1 MNSINEEV
9 VLILKK
15 YSIVL
20 DQPSLRGK
28 NGVKRNPA
36 PSSHI
41 GWAIGAIG
49 LVGGEKNPQRS
60 EHLGDL
66 GRPTLCHPRHR
77 VIRKAAIMLIM
88 GSCH

>member
-1 MNSINEEV
+1 MLLV
-9 VLILKK
+9 P
-15 YSIVL
+15 
-20 DQPSLRGK
+20 PSLSAQTKGAMQRQFE
-28 NGVKRNPA
+28 NVHQYIVDVVNSPLVPLVWSVVK
-36 PSSHI
+36 
-41 GWAIGAIG
+41 
-49 LVGGEKNPQRS
+49 KPQRS